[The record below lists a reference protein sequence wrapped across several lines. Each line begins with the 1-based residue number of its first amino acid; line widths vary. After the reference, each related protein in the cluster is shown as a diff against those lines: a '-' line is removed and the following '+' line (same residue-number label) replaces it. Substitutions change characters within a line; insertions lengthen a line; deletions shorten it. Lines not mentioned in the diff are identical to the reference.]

1 LVADGDN
8 VMYEHSETWSFVTG
22 ETFVLPFVS
31 VHRVSAGK
39 VALWKD
45 YWDFG
50 AIANH
55 APSDWLDRL
64 AAADTSW
71 VFDATGLV

>member
-1 LVADGDN
+1 
-8 VMYEHSETWSFVTG
+8 
-22 ETFVLPFVS
+22 VLQFVS
-31 VHRVSAGK
+31 VHKVADGK
-39 VALWKD
+39 VTLWKD

-55 APSDWLDRL
+55 APPGWLESL
-64 AAADTSW
+64 SKADTSW